1 MSVMGMT
8 RITLY
13 KSTEHSREPGDG
25 GGGQGERER
34 DAQVQFYTHTWRQ
47 QNSENSYHPNLYCLH
62 VDCFL

>member
-34 DAQVQFYTHTWRQ
+34 ERR
-47 QNSENSYHPNLYCLH
+47 SSSILH
-62 VDCFL
+62 SHMATTKL